1 MIAPRATRLVR
12 VPGLRTLHDAV
23 ALLAAA
29 TSLDRARRIAVV
41 VPTLGAADR
50 LRRTLEHLWLVDA
63 AWPTAAVR
71 RALGLDPPPR
81 AAAIVPPVLVSRH
94 GLYERLHAALPGIP
108 AALSPLE
115 REALLAAAAN
125 EAATVTAPPF
135 PVRPG
140 LVAEMLAFYDDLQRQ
155 HRTVDD
161 LERVLVTR
169 LEASA
174 DMDRGAARLLAQ
186 TRFLL
191 EAFRGYEARR
201 ARSGLVDEHVVRAS
215 WLARPETPGPFEHV
229 IVTVADQA
237 AEPSGLWAT
246 DFDLLTR
253 LGGIARLDVVA
264 TEATL
269 AAGFHERL
277 FEALPGIEEIRVE
290 DDEARPVLAAPA
302 GEPARFHFVARDR
315 EDEVAAIVRRVKARR
330 AAEGAR
336 SPRLEETAVV
346 YDRPLPYLYLARHL
360 FGAARVPFEAND
372 AWPLAAEPFVAAFD
386 LVASAVASSFTR
398 ATVVALLGSPHFTF
412 RGGER
417 EVTPADVLA
426 LDHALAEAGYL
437 GDAEAL
443 RRLADRWRDRPP
455 LRPRW
460 QRHGRP
466 AVAAEAAAL
475 AADDLAPLAE
485 PGPVTSQVDRVLA
498 FLDAHA
504 RPLAPNHASDAQ
516 TARARAAVRATL
528 VALRRAAA
536 THGDRLLRFDEFVSI
551 VRRAIEGHTFFP
563 GVGEGGVQLLDRRA
577 ARYGRFRDVQL
588 VGLVEGEWLA
598 QGERQIFY
606 PSFLLRDL
614 GWPAETMRHAAAR
627 AAFHDLLTLSTG
639 ETRVSA
645 FSLED
650 DAIVRPS
657 PLVEDLDAAGLAVAR
672 SESGA
677 EALVFADEA
686 LWAEPPEAAG
696 HVEAAWLGLR
706 LSRREASHA
715 AFHGAAG
722 PVALGPLRVTAV
734 ETYLQCPFKYFAA
747 HVLGLEE
754 PADDDP
760 LMSPRERGT
769 FVHRVFE
776 EFFSRWQAAGH
787 RAIAPATLDEARG
800 TFAEVTEACLASL
813 PESERDI
820 ERKRLL
826 GSAVAAG
833 LGDRLIAFEAAQAA
847 EAIERR
853 LEVAFDG
860 EFRLGEGERARSVRV
875 RGTADRVDLLSD
887 GTLRVIDYKTG
898 RAPRKSEAVQLAVY
912 GYCAEQLLDGVRGRP
927 WRVGQAGYLA
937 FAEPSAWSPVVGAPA
952 DRDEVL
958 GAGAARFLEAADGI
972 ARGDFPPR
980 PAQVRLCATCAF
992 AAVCRKD
999 FVDDPE

>member
-1 MIAPRATRLVR
+1 VIAPRATRLVR

-23 ALLAAA
+23 ALLAAT
-29 TSLDRARRIAVV
+29 TSIDRARRIAVI
-41 VPTLGAADR
+41 VPTQGAGDR
-50 LRRTLEHLWLVDA
+50 LRRTLEHLWLLDD

-81 AAAIVPPVLVSRH
+81 AAAIVPPALVSRH
-94 GLYERLHAALPGIP
+94 GLYERLHAALPG
-108 AALSPLE
+108 ASAVLSPLE
-115 REALLAAAAN
+115 RETLLAAAAG
-125 EAATVTAPPF
+125 EAATVTNPPF

-140 LVAEMLAFYDDLQRQ
+140 LLAEMLAFYDDLQRQ

-174 DMDRGAARLLAQ
+174 DMDRGAARLLEQ

-215 WLARPETPGPFEHV
+215 WLARPQAPGPFDHV

-237 AEPSGLWAT
+237 AEPTGLWTT

-253 LGGIARLDVVA
+253 LGGLARLDVVA
-264 TEATL
+264 TETTL

-277 FEALPGIEEIRVE
+277 FEALPGIDEIRVADE
-290 DDEARPVLAAPA
+290 EARPVLAAPSA
-302 GEPARFHFVARDR
+302 EPARFHFLARDR
-315 EDEVAAIVRRVKARR
+315 EDEVAAIVRRVKAGRV
-330 AAEGAR
+330 AEGAR
-336 SPRLEETAVV
+336 PPRLDETAVV

-360 FGAARVPFEAND
+360 FDSARVPFEAND

-386 LVASAVASSFTR
+386 LVTSAVGSSFTR
-398 ATVVALLGSPHFTF
+398 ATVVALLGSPHFAF
-412 RGGER
+412 RSGER
-417 EVTPADVLA
+417 EVTPADVLS
-426 LDHALAEAGYL
+426 LDHALGEAGFL
-437 GDAEAL
+437 GGAEAL
-443 RRLADRWRDRPP
+443 RRLAGRWRDRPP
-455 LRPRW
+455 PRPRW
-460 QRHGRP
+460 QRRGRLRA
-466 AVAAEAAAL
+466 AVEAAAL
-475 AADDLAPLAE
+475 AAADLAPLSE
-485 PGPVTSQVDRVLA
+485 PGRVTSQVDRVLA
-498 FLDAHA
+498 FLDSHA
-504 RPLAPNHASDAQ
+504 RPLASDHAPDAP
-516 TARARAAVRATL
+516 TALARAAVRATL
-528 VALRRAAA
+528 VALRRAAEA
-536 THGDRLLRFDEFVSI
+536 HGDRLLRFDEFVSI
-551 VRRAIEGHTFFP
+551 VRRAIEGHTFMSR
-563 GVGEGGVQLLDRRA
+563 VGDGGVQLLDRRA

-598 QGERQIFY
+598 QGDRQVFY

-614 GWPAETMRHAAAR
+614 GWPAEATRHAAAR
-627 AAFHDLLTLSTG
+627 AAFHDLLTLATG

-650 DAIVRPS
+650 EAIVRPS

-672 SESGA
+672 IESGV

-686 LWAEPPEAAG
+686 LWADPPEAAG
-696 HVEAAWLGLR
+696 HAETEWLDLR

-734 ETYLQCPFKYFAA
+734 ETYRQCPFKYFAA

-776 EFFSRWQAAGH
+776 EFFSRWQDAG
-787 RAIAPATLDEARG
+787 RGTISPATLDEARG
-800 TFAEVTEACLASL
+800 VFAEVAEACLASL
-813 PESERDI
+813 PEAERDI
-820 ERKRLL
+820 ERQRLL

-833 LGDRLIAFEAAQAA
+833 FGDRLLAFEASQGV
-847 EAIERR
+847 EAIDRR
-853 LEVAFDG
+853 LEVTFDG

-912 GYCAEQLLDGVRGRP
+912 GYCAEQLLDGVRGRR

-937 FAEPSAWSPVVGAPA
+937 FAEASAWSPVVGAPA

-958 GAGAARFLEAADGI
+958 GVGAARFLEAADGI
-972 ARGDFPPR
+972 ASGDFPPR
-980 PAQVRLCATCAF
+980 PAQARLCATCAF

-999 FVDDPE
+999 IVDDQE